1 MKVDL
6 QCWVESFAVGW
17 EQCRTKQ
24 RADLIYRKSLL
35 EETEMPKAQLRPSG
49 GSPLASSSEGAVA
62 WGPQSLLGSQA
73 GANLSV
79 GVQPNVSAGDRQ
91 G

>member
-1 MKVDL
+1 MIKEALKKFGKKMKVDL

-35 EETEMPKAQLRPSG
+35 EETEMPKAQLRPSRRIPTSQLQRRGSSLGTSEPPGFPG
-49 GSPLASSSEGAVA
+49 GC
-62 WGPQSLLGSQA
+62 
-73 GANLSV
+73 
-79 GVQPNVSAGDRQ
+79 
-91 G
+91 